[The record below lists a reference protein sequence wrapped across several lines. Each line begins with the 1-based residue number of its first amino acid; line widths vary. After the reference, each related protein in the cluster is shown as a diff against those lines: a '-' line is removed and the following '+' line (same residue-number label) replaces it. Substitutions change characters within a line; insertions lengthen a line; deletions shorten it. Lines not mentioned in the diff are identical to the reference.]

1 MSSQIAVSKLDEIR
15 KSLVAARY
23 GKKNT
28 ENYKKMGKLIYDLV
42 YSKIPDSVKTLFKEL
57 ESDYINYKTNINNKS
72 YSPKP
77 TTAPVMPVYFTATER
92 AYWWYTCP
100 VLNCVARLMTDEGI
114 TQNKTIINS
123 IYINLP
129 SPLPCNEQ
137 FMDKIVM
144 EEINKKTE
152 LYEAIKECIL
162 RDKEMKTLDNK
173 IKCLFSSKRFYPGTL
188 KSEFPEAYEVYVK
201 LFEGENAKQEPK
213 SKSSTCDSIESIRAT
228 LLSNK

>member
-1 MSSQIAVSKLDEIR
+1 MSSQIAVSKLDDVR

-23 GKKNT
+23 GKKST

-57 ESDYINYKTNINNKS
+57 ESDYINYKTNTNNS
-72 YSPKP
+72 NSS
-77 TTAPVMPVYFTATER
+77 TVRNEPVYFTATER
-92 AYWWYTCP
+92 AYWWCSCP
-100 VLNCVARLMTDEGI
+100 ILNCVARLMTDEGI

-162 RDKEMKTLDNK
+162 RDREMKTLDNK

-188 KSEFPEAYEVYVK
+188 KNEFPEAYEVYVK

-213 SKSSTCDSIESIRAT
+213 AKSSACDSIESIRAT

>member
-1 MSSQIAVSKLDEIR
+1 MSSQIAVSKLDDIR
-15 KSLVAARY
+15 KSLVSARY

-42 YSKIPDSVKTLFKEL
+42 YSKIPDSVKALFKEL
-57 ESDYINYKTNINNKS
+57 ESDYINCKTNTNNS
-72 YSPKP
+72 NSS
-77 TTAPVMPVYFTATER
+77 TVRNEPVYFTATER

-100 VLNCVARLMTDEGI
+100 VLNCIARLMTDEGI

-129 SPLPCNEQ
+129 SPLPCSEQ
-137 FMDKIVM
+137 FMNNIVM

-188 KSEFPEAYEVYVK
+188 KNEFPEAYEVYVK

>member
-1 MSSQIAVSKLDEIR
+1 MSSQIAVSKLDDIR
-15 KSLVAARY
+15 KSLVSARY
-23 GKKNT
+23 GKKDT

-57 ESDYINYKTNINNKS
+57 ESDYINGKTNTNNTDS
-72 YSPKP
+72 S
-77 TTAPVMPVYFTATER
+77 TFRIEPVYFTATDH
-92 AYWWYTCP
+92 AYWWYSCP
-100 VLNCVARLMTDEGI
+100 VLNCIARLMTDEGI

-129 SPLPCNEQ
+129 SPLPCSEQ
-137 FMDKIVM
+137 FMNNIVM

-188 KSEFPEAYEVYVK
+188 KNEFPEAYEVYIK

>member
-1 MSSQIAVSKLDEIR
+1 MSSQIAVSKLDDIR
-15 KSLVAARY
+15 KSLIAARY
-23 GKKNT
+23 GKKSA

-57 ESDYINYKTNINNKS
+57 ESDYINCKTNTNNS
-72 YSPKP
+72 NSS
-77 TTAPVMPVYFTATER
+77 TLRNEPVYFTATER

-162 RDKEMKTLDNK
+162 RDKEMKTLNNK

-188 KSEFPEAYEVYVK
+188 KNEFPEAYEVYVK

-213 SKSSTCDSIESIRAT
+213 AKSSTCDSIESIRAT

>member
-1 MSSQIAVSKLDEIR
+1 MSSQIAVSKLDDIR
-15 KSLVAARY
+15 KSLVSARY

-57 ESDYINYKTNINNKS
+57 ESDYINCKTNTNNS
-72 YSPKP
+72 NSS
-77 TTAPVMPVYFTATER
+77 TVRNEPVYFTATER

-100 VLNCVARLMTDEGI
+100 VLNCIARLMTDEGI

-137 FMDKIVM
+137 FMNNIVM

-162 RDKEMKTLDNK
+162 RDKEMKNLDNK

-188 KSEFPEAYEVYVK
+188 KNEFPEAYEVYVK

>member
-1 MSSQIAVSKLDEIR
+1 MSSQIAVSKLDDIR
-15 KSLVAARY
+15 KSLVSARY
-23 GKKNT
+23 GKKST

-57 ESDYINYKTNINNKS
+57 ESDYINCKTNTNNTN
-72 YSPKP
+72 SP
-77 TTAPVMPVYFTATER
+77 TLRNEPVYFTATER
-92 AYWWYTCP
+92 AYWWYSGP
-100 VLNCVARLMTDEGI
+100 VLNCIARLMTDEGI

-129 SPLPCNEQ
+129 SPLPCSEQ
-137 FMDKIVM
+137 FMNNIVM

-188 KSEFPEAYEVYVK
+188 KNEFTEAYEVYVK

>member
-1 MSSQIAVSKLDEIR
+1 MSSQIAVSKLDDIR

-23 GKKNT
+23 GKKST

-57 ESDYINYKTNINNKS
+57 ESDYINGKTNTNNS
-72 YSPKP
+72 NSSTVRNEPL
-77 TTAPVMPVYFTATER
+77 YFTATER
-92 AYWWYTCP
+92 AYWWYSCP
-100 VLNCVARLMTDEGI
+100 ILNCVARLMTDEGI

-162 RDKEMKTLDNK
+162 RDREMKTLDNK

-188 KSEFPEAYEVYVK
+188 KNEFPEAYEVYVK

-213 SKSSTCDSIESIRAT
+213 AKSSACDSIESIRAT

>member
-1 MSSQIAVSKLDEIR
+1 MSSQIAVSKLDDVR

-77 TTAPVMPVYFTATER
+77 TTAPVMPVYFTVTER
-92 AYWWYTCP
+92 AYWWYTCL
-100 VLNCVARLMTDEGI
+100 VLNCIARLMTDEGI

-129 SPLPCNEQ
+129 SPLPCSEQ

-173 IKCLFSSKRFYPGTL
+173 IKCLFSSNRFYPGTL
-188 KSEFPEAYEVYVK
+188 KNEFPEAYEVYVK

>member
-1 MSSQIAVSKLDEIR
+1 MSSQIAVSKLDDIR
-15 KSLVAARY
+15 KSLVSARY

-57 ESDYINYKTNINNKS
+57 EADYINNKTNNKNNS
-72 YSPKP
+72 NSSN
-77 TTAPVMPVYFTATER
+77 VSNEPVYFTATER
-92 AYWWYTCP
+92 AYWWYSCP
-100 VLNCVARLMTDEGI
+100 VLNCIARLMTDEGI

-137 FMDKIVM
+137 FMNNIVM

-152 LYEAIKECIL
+152 LYETIKECIL

-188 KSEFPEAYEVYVK
+188 KNEFPEAYEVYVK

>member
-1 MSSQIAVSKLDEIR
+1 MSSQIAVSKLDDIR

-23 GKKNT
+23 GKKSA

-57 ESDYINYKTNINNKS
+57 EADYINRKTNTNNS
-72 YSPKP
+72 NSS
-77 TTAPVMPVYFTATER
+77 TVRNEPVYFTATDH
-92 AYWWYTCP
+92 AYWWYSCP
-100 VLNCVARLMTDEGI
+100 VLNCIARLMTDEGI

-137 FMDKIVM
+137 FMNNIVM

-188 KSEFPEAYEVYVK
+188 KNEFPEAYEVYVK
-201 LFEGENAKQEPK
+201 LFEGENVKQEPK

>member
-1 MSSQIAVSKLDEIR
+1 MSSQIAVSKLDDIR

-23 GKKNT
+23 GKKSA

-57 ESDYINYKTNINNKS
+57 ETDYINRKTNTNNS
-72 YSPKP
+72 NSS
-77 TTAPVMPVYFTATER
+77 TVRNEPVYFIATDH
-92 AYWWYTCP
+92 AYWWYSCP

-137 FMDKIVM
+137 FMNNIVM

-188 KSEFPEAYEVYVK
+188 KNEFPEAYEVYVK
-201 LFEGENAKQEPK
+201 LFEGENVKQEPK

>member
-1 MSSQIAVSKLDEIR
+1 MSSQIAISKLDSIR

-23 GKKNT
+23 GKKST

-42 YSKIPDSVKTLFKEL
+42 YYKIPDSVKTLFKEL
-57 ESDYINYKTNINNKS
+57 ESDYINCKTNTNNS
-72 YSPKP
+72 NSS
-77 TTAPVMPVYFTATER
+77 TVRNEPVYFTATDH
-92 AYWWYTCP
+92 AYWWYSCP
-100 VLNCVARLMTDEGI
+100 VLNCITRLMTDEGI

-152 LYEAIKECIL
+152 LYEAIKECII

-188 KSEFPEAYEVYVK
+188 KNEFPEAYEVYVK
-201 LFEGENAKQEPK
+201 MFGGENANQEPK
-213 SKSSTCDSIESIRAT
+213 AKSSVCDSIESIRAT

>member
-1 MSSQIAVSKLDEIR
+1 MSSQIAVSKLDDIR
-15 KSLVAARY
+15 KSLVATRY

-57 ESDYINYKTNINNKS
+57 ESDYINCKTNTNNS
-72 YSPKP
+72 NSS
-77 TTAPVMPVYFTATER
+77 TVSNEPVYFTATDH

-100 VLNCVARLMTDEGI
+100 VLNCIARLMTDEGI

-137 FMDKIVM
+137 FMNNIVM

-188 KSEFPEAYEVYVK
+188 KNEFPEAYEVYVK

>member
-1 MSSQIAVSKLDEIR
+1 MSSQIAVSKLDDVR

-72 YSPKP
+72 YSPNP
-77 TTAPVMPVYFTATER
+77 TTAPVMPVYFTVTER
-92 AYWWYTCP
+92 AYWWCSCP

-129 SPLPCNEQ
+129 SPLPCNER
-137 FMDKIVM
+137 FMDEIVM

-162 RDKEMKTLDNK
+162 RDREMKTLDNK

-188 KSEFPEAYEVYVK
+188 KNEFPEAYEVYVK
-201 LFEGENAKQEPK
+201 LFEGENANQEPK
-213 SKSSTCDSIESIRAT
+213 AKSSTCDSIESIRAT

>member
-1 MSSQIAVSKLDEIR
+1 MSSQIAVSKLDDIR

-23 GKKNT
+23 GKKSA

-57 ESDYINYKTNINNKS
+57 ETDYINCKTNTNNDS
-72 YSPKP
+72 NSLKP
-77 TTAPVMPVYFTATER
+77 RNEPVYFTATDH
-92 AYWWYTCP
+92 AYWWYSCP
-100 VLNCVARLMTDEGI
+100 VLNCIARLMTDEGI

-137 FMDKIVM
+137 FMNNIVM

-188 KSEFPEAYEVYVK
+188 KNEFPEAYEVYVK
-201 LFEGENAKQEPK
+201 LFEGENVKQEPK

>member
-1 MSSQIAVSKLDEIR
+1 MSSQIAVSKLDDIR
-15 KSLVAARY
+15 KSLVSARY

-42 YSKIPDSVKTLFKEL
+42 YSKIPDSVKALFKEL
-57 ESDYINYKTNINNKS
+57 ESDYINCKTNTNNTN
-72 YSPKP
+72 SP
-77 TTAPVMPVYFTATER
+77 TLRNEPVYFTATER
-92 AYWWYTCP
+92 AYWWYSCP
-100 VLNCVARLMTDEGI
+100 VLNCIARLMTDEGI

-129 SPLPCNEQ
+129 SPLPCSEQ
-137 FMDKIVM
+137 FMNNIVM

-152 LYEAIKECIL
+152 LYETIKECIL

-188 KSEFPEAYEVYVK
+188 KNEFPEAYEVYVK

>member
-1 MSSQIAVSKLDEIR
+1 MSSQIAVSKLDDVR

-23 GKKNT
+23 GKKST

-42 YSKIPDSVKTLFKEL
+42 YSKIPDSVKNLFKEL
-57 ESDYINYKTNINNKS
+57 ESDYINCKTNTNNS
-72 YSPKP
+72 NSS
-77 TTAPVMPVYFTATER
+77 TVRNEPVYFTATER
-92 AYWWYTCP
+92 AYWWYSCP
-100 VLNCVARLMTDEGI
+100 ILNCVARLMTDEGI

-162 RDKEMKTLDNK
+162 RDREMKTLDNK

-188 KSEFPEAYEVYVK
+188 KNEFPEAYEVYVK

-213 SKSSTCDSIESIRAT
+213 AKSSACDSIESIRAT

>member
-1 MSSQIAVSKLDEIR
+1 MSSQIAVSKLDNIR

-77 TTAPVMPVYFTATER
+77 TTAPVMPVYFTVTER
-92 AYWWYTCP
+92 AYWWCSCP
-100 VLNCVARLMTDEGI
+100 ILNCIARLMTDEGI
-114 TQNKTIINS
+114 AQNKTIINS

-129 SPLPCNEQ
+129 SPLPCNER
-137 FMDKIVM
+137 FMDEIVM

-162 RDKEMKTLDNK
+162 RDREMKTLDNK

-188 KSEFPEAYEVYVK
+188 KNEFPEAYEVYVK
-201 LFEGENAKQEPK
+201 LFEGENANQEPK
-213 SKSSTCDSIESIRAT
+213 AKSSTCDSIESIRAT

>member
-1 MSSQIAVSKLDEIR
+1 MSSQIAVSKLDSIR

-23 GKKNT
+23 GKKST

-57 ESDYINYKTNINNKS
+57 ESDYINCKTSTNNTDS
-72 YSPKP
+72 S
-77 TTAPVMPVYFTATER
+77 TFRIEPVYFTATDH
-92 AYWWYTCP
+92 AYWWYSCP
-100 VLNCVARLMTDEGI
+100 VLNCIARLMTDEGI

-137 FMDKIVM
+137 FMNNIVM

>member
-1 MSSQIAVSKLDEIR
+1 MSSQIAVSKLDDVR

-23 GKKNT
+23 GKKST

-72 YSPKP
+72 YSPNP

-92 AYWWYTCP
+92 AYWWCSCP
-100 VLNCVARLMTDEGI
+100 ILNCVARLMTDEGI

-162 RDKEMKTLDNK
+162 RDREMKTLDNK

-188 KSEFPEAYEVYVK
+188 KNEFPEAYEVYVK

-213 SKSSTCDSIESIRAT
+213 AKSSACDSIESIRAT

>member
-1 MSSQIAVSKLDEIR
+1 
-15 KSLVAARY
+15 
-23 GKKNT
+23 
-28 ENYKKMGKLIYDLV
+28 
-42 YSKIPDSVKTLFKEL
+42 
-57 ESDYINYKTNINNKS
+57 
-72 YSPKP
+72 
-77 TTAPVMPVYFTATER
+77 
-92 AYWWYTCP
+92 
-100 VLNCVARLMTDEGI
+100 MTDEGI

-162 RDKEMKTLDNK
+162 RDREMKTLDNK

-188 KSEFPEAYEVYVK
+188 KNEFPEAYEVYVK

-213 SKSSTCDSIESIRAT
+213 AKSSACDSIESIRAT

>member
-1 MSSQIAVSKLDEIR
+1 MSSQIAVSKLDNIR

-77 TTAPVMPVYFTATER
+77 TTAPVMPVYFTVTER
-92 AYWWYTCP
+92 AYWWCSCP
-100 VLNCVARLMTDEGI
+100 ILNCIARLMTDEGI
-114 TQNKTIINS
+114 AQNKTIINS

-129 SPLPCNEQ
+129 SPLPCNER
-137 FMDKIVM
+137 FMDEIVM

-162 RDKEMKTLDNK
+162 RDREMKTLDNK

-188 KSEFPEAYEVYVK
+188 KNEFPEAYEVYVK

-213 SKSSTCDSIESIRAT
+213 AKSSTCDSIESIRAT

>member
-1 MSSQIAVSKLDEIR
+1 MSSQIAISKLDSIR

-23 GKKNT
+23 GKKST

-57 ESDYINYKTNINNKS
+57 ESDYINCKTNTNNS
-72 YSPKP
+72 NSS
-77 TTAPVMPVYFTATER
+77 TVRNEPVYFTATDH
-92 AYWWYTCP
+92 AYWWYSCP
-100 VLNCVARLMTDEGI
+100 VLNCITRLMTDEGI

-152 LYEAIKECIL
+152 LYEAIKECII

-188 KSEFPEAYEVYVK
+188 KNEFPEAYEVYVK
-201 LFEGENAKQEPK
+201 LFGGENANQEPK
-213 SKSSTCDSIESIRAT
+213 AKSSVCDSIESIRAT

>member
-1 MSSQIAVSKLDEIR
+1 MSSQIAVSKLDDIR

-23 GKKNT
+23 GKKSA

-57 ESDYINYKTNINNKS
+57 EADYINHKTNTNNNS
-72 YSPKP
+72 NSS
-77 TTAPVMPVYFTATER
+77 TVRNEPVYFTATER
-92 AYWWYTCP
+92 AYWWYSCP
-100 VLNCVARLMTDEGI
+100 VLNCIARLMTDEGI

-137 FMDKIVM
+137 FMNNIVM

-188 KSEFPEAYEVYVK
+188 KNEFPEAYEVYVK
-201 LFEGENAKQEPK
+201 LFEGENVKQEPK

>member
-1 MSSQIAVSKLDEIR
+1 MSSQIAVSKLDDIR
-15 KSLVAARY
+15 KSIVSARY
-23 GKKNT
+23 GKKST

-57 ESDYINYKTNINNKS
+57 ESDYINCKTNTNNTN
-72 YSPKP
+72 SP
-77 TTAPVMPVYFTATER
+77 TLRNEPVYFTATER
-92 AYWWYTCP
+92 AYWWYSGP
-100 VLNCVARLMTDEGI
+100 VLNCIARLMTDEGI

-129 SPLPCNEQ
+129 SPLPCSEQ
-137 FMDKIVM
+137 FMNNIVM

-152 LYEAIKECIL
+152 LYEVIKECIL

-188 KSEFPEAYEVYVK
+188 KNEFPEAYEVYVK

>member
-1 MSSQIAVSKLDEIR
+1 
-15 KSLVAARY
+15 
-23 GKKNT
+23 
-28 ENYKKMGKLIYDLV
+28 
-42 YSKIPDSVKTLFKEL
+42 
-57 ESDYINYKTNINNKS
+57 
-72 YSPKP
+72 
-77 TTAPVMPVYFTATER
+77 
-92 AYWWYTCP
+92 
-100 VLNCVARLMTDEGI
+100 MTDEGI

-129 SPLPCNEQ
+129 SPLPCSEQ
-137 FMDKIVM
+137 FMNNIVM

-188 KSEFPEAYEVYVK
+188 KNEFPEAYEVYVK

>member
-23 GKKNT
+23 GKKST

-57 ESDYINYKTNINNKS
+57 ESDYINYKTNTNNS
-72 YSPKP
+72 NSS
-77 TTAPVMPVYFTATER
+77 TVRNEPVYFTATER
-92 AYWWYTCP
+92 AYWWYSCP
-100 VLNCVARLMTDEGI
+100 VLNCVTRLMTDEGI

-162 RDKEMKTLDNK
+162 RDREMKTLDNK

-188 KSEFPEAYEVYVK
+188 KNEFPEAYEVYVK

-213 SKSSTCDSIESIRAT
+213 AKSSACDSIESIRAT

>member
-1 MSSQIAVSKLDEIR
+1 MSSQIAVSKLDSIR

-77 TTAPVMPVYFTATER
+77 TTTPVMPVYFTATDHV
-92 AYWWYTCP
+92 YWWYTGP
-100 VLNCVARLMTDEGI
+100 ILNCVVRVMTDEGI

-152 LYEAIKECIL
+152 LYEAIKEYIL

-188 KSEFPEAYEVYVK
+188 KNEFPEAYEVYVK
-201 LFEGENAKQEPK
+201 LFEGENANQEPK
-213 SKSSTCDSIESIRAT
+213 AKSSTCDSIESIRAT

>member
-1 MSSQIAVSKLDEIR
+1 MSSQIAVSKLDTIR
-15 KSLVAARY
+15 KSLVSARY

-57 ESDYINYKTNINNKS
+57 EAEYINCKTNTNNDSNSSK
-72 YSPKP
+72 
-77 TTAPVMPVYFTATER
+77 VRNEPVYFTATER
-92 AYWWYTCP
+92 AYWWYSCP
-100 VLNCVARLMTDEGI
+100 VLNCVTHLMTDEGI

-129 SPLPCNEQ
+129 SPLPCNEH
-137 FMDKIVM
+137 FMNNIVM

-188 KSEFPEAYEVYVK
+188 KNEFPEAYEVYIK
-201 LFEGENAKQEPK
+201 LFGGENANQEPK
-213 SKSSTCDSIESIRAT
+213 SKSTCDSIESIRAT

>member
-1 MSSQIAVSKLDEIR
+1 MSSQIAVSKLDDIR

-57 ESDYINYKTNINNKS
+57 ETDYINYKTNTNNNS
-72 YSPKP
+72 NSS
-77 TTAPVMPVYFTATER
+77 TVRNEPVYFTATDH
-92 AYWWYTCP
+92 AYWWYSCP
-100 VLNCVARLMTDEGI
+100 VLNCIARLMTDEGI

-137 FMDKIVM
+137 FMNNIVM

-188 KSEFPEAYEVYVK
+188 KNEFPEAYEVYVK
-201 LFEGENAKQEPK
+201 LFEGENVKQEPK

>member
-1 MSSQIAVSKLDEIR
+1 MSSQIAVSKLDVIR

-57 ESDYINYKTNINNKS
+57 EAEYINCKTNTNNTKS
-72 YSPKP
+72 S
-77 TTAPVMPVYFTATER
+77 TVRNEPVYPVYFIATDH
-92 AYWWYTCP
+92 AYWWYSCP
-100 VLNCVARLMTDEGI
+100 VLNCVTRLMTDEGI

-129 SPLPCNEQ
+129 SPLPCNEH
-137 FMDKIVM
+137 FMNNIVM

-188 KSEFPEAYEVYVK
+188 KNEFPEAYEVYVK
-201 LFEGENAKQEPK
+201 LFEGENANQEPK
-213 SKSSTCDSIESIRAT
+213 AKSSTCDSIESIRAT

>member
-1 MSSQIAVSKLDEIR
+1 MSSQIAVSKLDDIR
-15 KSLVAARY
+15 KSLVSARY
-23 GKKNT
+23 GKKDT

-57 ESDYINYKTNINNKS
+57 ESDYINCKTNTNNS
-72 YSPKP
+72 NSS
-77 TTAPVMPVYFTATER
+77 TVCIEPVYFTATDHV
-92 AYWWYTCP
+92 YWWYTCP
-100 VLNCVARLMTDEGI
+100 VLNCIARLMTDEGI

-129 SPLPCNEQ
+129 SPLPCSEQ
-137 FMDKIVM
+137 FMNNIVM

-188 KSEFPEAYEVYVK
+188 KNEFPEAYEVYVK

>member
-1 MSSQIAVSKLDEIR
+1 MSSQIAVSKLDDIR
-15 KSLVAARY
+15 KSLVSARY
-23 GKKNT
+23 GKKST

-57 ESDYINYKTNINNKS
+57 ESDYINCKTNTNNTN
-72 YSPKP
+72 SP
-77 TTAPVMPVYFTATER
+77 TLRNEPVYFTATER
-92 AYWWYTCP
+92 AYWWYSGP
-100 VLNCVARLMTDEGI
+100 VLNCITRLMTDEGI

-129 SPLPCNEQ
+129 SPLPCSEQ
-137 FMDKIVM
+137 FMNNIVM

-188 KSEFPEAYEVYVK
+188 KNEFPEAYEVYVK

>member
-1 MSSQIAVSKLDEIR
+1 MSSQIAVSKLDDIR

-23 GKKNT
+23 GKKSA

-57 ESDYINYKTNINNKS
+57 ETDYINRKTNTNNS
-72 YSPKP
+72 NSS
-77 TTAPVMPVYFTATER
+77 TVRNEPVYFTATDH
-92 AYWWYTCP
+92 AYWWYSCP
-100 VLNCVARLMTDEGI
+100 VLNCIARLMTDEGI

-137 FMDKIVM
+137 FMNNIVM

-188 KSEFPEAYEVYVK
+188 KNEFPEAYEVYVK
-201 LFEGENAKQEPK
+201 LFEGENVKQEPK

>member
-1 MSSQIAVSKLDEIR
+1 MSSQIAVSKLDDIR
-15 KSLVAARY
+15 KSLVSARY

-57 ESDYINYKTNINNKS
+57 ESDYINCKTNTNNS
-72 YSPKP
+72 NSL
-77 TTAPVMPVYFTATER
+77 TVRNEPVYFTATEH
-92 AYWWYTCP
+92 AYWWYSCP
-100 VLNCVARLMTDEGI
+100 VLSCIARLMTDEGI

-137 FMDKIVM
+137 FMNKIVM

-188 KSEFPEAYEVYVK
+188 KNEFPEAYEVYVK

>member
-1 MSSQIAVSKLDEIR
+1 MSSQIAVSKLDDIR
-15 KSLVAARY
+15 KSLVSARY
-23 GKKNT
+23 GKKST

-57 ESDYINYKTNINNKS
+57 ESDYINCKTNTNNTN
-72 YSPKP
+72 SP
-77 TTAPVMPVYFTATER
+77 TLRNEPVYFTATER
-92 AYWWYTCP
+92 AYWWYSGP
-100 VLNCVARLMTDEGI
+100 VLNCIARLMTDEGI

-129 SPLPCNEQ
+129 SPLPCSEQ
-137 FMDKIVM
+137 FMNNIVM

-188 KSEFPEAYEVYVK
+188 KNEFPEAYEVYVK